1 MHYSQFFFKIAPFA
15 SANQKFQQGGSF
27 MRKNN
32 TGYLSPISIMLMG
45 LAGLRPA
52 TPAEIKMLSDFLRAE
67 APAD

>member
-1 MHYSQFFFKIAPFA
+1 
-15 SANQKFQQGGSF
+15 

-32 TGYLSPISIMLMG
+32 TGCLSPISIMFMG

-67 APAD
+67 ALAD